1 MTDQPKQNALLR
13 RAVVSTAVTAVGAMA
28 LATQAFAEG
37 QIPAWMSPEVMNE
50 FYRKLFTFAGWIV
63 GGAAMGAVLCRTV
76 GRNSKTMREI
86 LFPVSCMASMTLGFY
101 QFLGKPLW

>member
-28 LATQAFAEG
+28 LATQAYAEG
-37 QIPAWMSPEVMNE
+37 QIVLGFPPEVMEE
-50 FYRKLFTFAGWIV
+50 FYRKFFTFLAWIV
-63 GGAAMGAVLCRTV
+63 GGAVVGAVLCRTV

-101 QFLGKPLW
+101 QFLGKTLW